1 MSNKIAL
8 TDQAARDSIKHR
20 LDQTFLVEAGAGSG
34 KTTSLVDRMTALIT
48 SGSCQ
53 VEHMAAVTFTRKAA
67 AELRERFQL
76 KLERAYR
83 AETDRERKA
92 RLGSALSHLHLAFI
106 GTIHSFCGRLLRE
119 RPIEAGLS
127 PDFAELEAW
136 EEKLLEKRAWDEYLA
151 QMRIENPN
159 LLQDLRELDVS
170 ASELEDVYKQLVL
183 YSDVELE
190 TSQVPYPE
198 LQPVRDAVL
207 GWFARVAAL
216 MPAIRP
222 DDGWCPLQKHIR
234 LVTRWQRSFDLSDDA
249 YFLRLLAKL
258 KSGGKPTQKRW
269 HDGKLA
275 KRLGEEFAEL
285 QASVIHPALQAWW
298 EYRYQPLLK
307 FIAPAVEHY
316 QRLREQEN
324 KLNFQDLLLR
334 TAQLLRGNQ
343 EVRAYFQR
351 RFTHLLVDEFQDTDP
366 IQAEIMLYLSGDDL
380 SEQDW
385 TQVRIRPGS
394 LFVVGDPKQSIYRF
408 RRADIDIYN
417 QVKRQIKS
425 SGGEVLHLTANF
437 RSLTEIIDWVN
448 QGFGELF
455 SHSAEP
461 YQAEY
466 VPMQPVRL
474 NAEGMHGGLK
484 RLHLGEV
491 DGRKQELILQ
501 EDVKQ
506 VTNWLNWAL
515 QGNLQL
521 TRSDDELLMGHTHA
535 AVAEDFMILVHYRR
549 DMARYAQALEQ
560 LGIPYTMS
568 GGNDIASCLP
578 LWEIYYL
585 MQSLAD
591 PEDQVALV
599 AALRGL
605 FFGISDDALYQFK
618 LAGGEFS
625 CLEPLP
631 DLPAGIQAD
640 FKHAWETLNRYY
652 QWSREL
658 PASSALERIM
668 ADSGILPWTLTQ
680 PMGKGQTGYMLQA
693 LELLRQEE
701 EKGLAGFAEAVDF
714 LGQLLTSGTDEE
726 LDIEAGLRTGVRI
739 MNLHKAKGLEAP
751 VVILANPSRTADIPP
766 VLHVR
771 RTQGQAK
778 GYLRVA
784 RKRGFTTDVIA
795 QPPGWDDHEQEEQL
809 FLAGESVRLLYV
821 AATRAKNLLVV
832 SYSQQ
837 HAKKSPW
844 EALHAYLPDD
854 AWEGELL
861 ESVGQDIKMT
871 TAVTPED
878 LDKVRQI
885 MRERLQLLS
894 APSYSQTSVTETA
907 KGGQPVP
914 TRFQTGRGMSYG
926 NVVHKALELL
936 ATDSQLDLDELSL
949 EMLREEGR
957 DESEQAQV
965 VDLLRKVLQ
974 APIWQRM
981 QAASERLTELP
992 FGVYE
997 QDTYLTGV
1005 IDLAFRE
1012 GDAWVLVDYKSDTV
1026 ADEAHLM
1033 ELAEYYRPQLE
1044 LYQRYF
1050 EQATGETVRECG
1062 ILFTDVLRY
1071 ITLE

>member
-1 MSNKIAL
+1 MSKITL
-8 TDQAARDSIKHR
+8 TDQAARDAIKSR

-83 AETDRERKA
+83 DEPDEQPRS
-92 RLGSALSHLHLAFI
+92 RLGDALAHLHLAFI

-127 PDFAELEAW
+127 PDFTELESW
-136 EEKLLEKRAWDEYLA
+136 EEKLLEKKAWDEYLA
-151 QMRIENPN
+151 LMRIENPN
-159 LLQDLRELDVS
+159 LLQDLRALDVS
-170 ASELEDVYKQLVL
+170 AGELEEVYQQLVL

-190 TSQVPYPE
+190 TGAVPYPE
-198 LQPVRDAVL
+198 LQSVREAVITWFERAAVL
-207 GWFARVAAL
+207 
-216 MPAIRP
+216 MPGTRP
-222 DDGWCPLQKHIR
+222 DGGWCPLQQHVR
-234 LVTRWQRSFDLSDDA
+234 LFTRWQHSFDLNDDG
-249 YFLRLLAKL
+249 YFLRLLSRL
-258 KSGGKPTQKRW
+258 KSGGKPTQKKW
-269 HDGKLA
+269 PDGKVA
-275 KRLGEEFAEL
+275 KQLGEEFLRL
-285 QASVIHPALQAWW
+285 QENTIQPALQAWW

-307 FIAPAVEHY
+307 FVAPAVAHY

-324 KLNFQDLLLR
+324 KLNFQDLLSR
-334 TAQLLRGNQ
+334 TAELLRDNR

-385 TQVRIRPGS
+385 TKVRIRPGS

-437 RSLTEIIDWVN
+437 RSLVGIIDWVN
-448 QGFGELF
+448 HGFGELF

-466 VPMQPVRL
+466 VPMQPVRQ
-474 NAEGMHGGLK
+474 NARGMHGGLM
-484 RLHLGEV
+484 RLRLGEI
-491 DGRKQELILQ
+491 DGRRQELILQ

-506 VTNWLNWAL
+506 VTNWLHWAL

-521 TRSDDELLMGHTHA
+521 TRSDDELLMGHTPA
-535 AVAEDFMILVHYRR
+535 AAPEDFMILVHYRR

-568 GGNDIASCLP
+568 GGNDIAGCLP
-578 LWEIYYL
+578 LWELYYL

-591 PEDQVALV
+591 PQDQVALV

-605 FFGISDDALYQFK
+605 FFGISDDMLYQFK
-618 LAGGEFS
+618 LAEGEFS
-625 CLEPLP
+625 RLEPLP
-631 DLPAGIQAD
+631 ELPPDIGQE
-640 FKHAWETLNRYY
+640 FKRAWETLSRYY

-714 LGQLLTSGTDEE
+714 LGELLESGTDEE

-751 VVILANPSRTADIPP
+751 VVILANPSRTAGIPP
-766 VLHVR
+766 VLHIR
-771 RTQGQAK
+771 RTEGQAK

-784 RKRGFTTDVIA
+784 RKRGFTTEIIA
-795 QPPGWDDHEQEEQL
+795 QPQGWHEHEQEEKN

-832 SYSQQ
+832 SYSEQ
-837 HAKKSPW
+837 HAGKSPW
-844 EALHAYLPDD
+844 SPLHDYLPED
-854 AWEGELL
+854 ALSGELL
-861 ESVGQDIKMT
+861 AVGDEAIMAK
-871 TAVTPED
+871 ALVTPED
-878 LDKVRQI
+878 LAKARQT
-885 MRERLQLLS
+885 MRERLQILS
-894 APSYSQTSVTETA
+894 GASYKQTSVTGIA
-907 KGGQPVP
+907 KAGQSAP
-914 TRFQTGRGMSYG
+914 TRFHTGRGMSYG

-936 ATDSQLDLDELSL
+936 VRDSQADLDSLSIQL
-949 EMLREEGR
+949 LRQEGR

-965 VDLLRKVLQ
+965 VDLLTSVLR
-974 APIWQRM
+974 APIWQRV
-981 QAASERLTELP
+981 QSASERLAELP

-1012 GDAWVLVDYKSDTV
+1012 GETWVLVDYKSDSV
-1026 ADEAHLM
+1026 ADEAHLN

-1044 LYQRYF
+1044 LYRRYF

-1071 ITLE
+1071 VTLE